1 MRVELHWC
9 SSAPFLSRPAHHLHP
24 TWQNCISTRSL
35 SFPRQFSW
43 CQQVKFSISFLEIFI
58 CGLKVMSTTTSRHA
72 NFIIRL
78 IERPFRNRK
87 NAFYFTSKIL
97 VVLEILIFLYFFLP
111 LAAFL
116 LENLTEIETSW
127 HDVRELHDIFKIQN
141 ICNLIGGNSMHIFG
155 ISNCCSENISGMWNT
170 GKWGEIYKTF
180 EFILT

>member
-9 SSAPFLSRPAHHLHP
+9 SSAPFLSRPAYHLHP

-35 SFPRQFSW
+35 SFPWQFSW

-97 VVLEILIFLYFFLP
+97 VVLEILIFFVFFSSPGSL
-111 LAAFL
+111 LAGEFDRNRGFIAWC
-116 LENLTEIETSW
+116 ERTSW
-127 HDVRELHDIFKIQN
+127 HL
-141 ICNLIGGNSMHIFG
+141 
-155 ISNCCSENISGMWNT
+155 
-170 GKWGEIYKTF
+170 
-180 EFILT
+180 